1 MNNDKQYTNINQITK
16 EFLNEWEQEQK
27 PFVTHK
33 QNSKDFINDA
43 MFEFLNEWVKNHFIY
58 TRDILNLL
66 FNNIV
71 NVNEVDTIIKDFNIF
86 VSIEEAILFALVEK
100 LEEAILI

>member
-16 EFLNEWEQEQK
+16 EFLNEWKEQEA
-27 PFVTHK
+27 FIINK
-33 QNSKDFINDA
+33 QNSKDLI
-43 MFEFLNEWVKNHFIY
+43 FEFLNEWVENHFIY

-71 NVNEVDTIIKDFNIF
+71 NVYEVDTIIKDFNIF
-86 VSIEEAILFALVEK
+86 VSIEKAILFALVEK
-100 LEEAILI
+100 LEEEILI